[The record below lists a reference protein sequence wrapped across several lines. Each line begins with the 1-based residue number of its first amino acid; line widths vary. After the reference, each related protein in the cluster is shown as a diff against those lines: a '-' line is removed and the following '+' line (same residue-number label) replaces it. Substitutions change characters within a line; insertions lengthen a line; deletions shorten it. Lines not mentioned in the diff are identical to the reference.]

1 MEVERRARAADKFV
15 SELCPDES
23 AEHGQ
28 SGGSSGVSGGARA
41 IAWHR
46 QFDMERCGPDE
57 VLIRSLEIL
66 GLVVRREE

>member
-41 IAWHR
+41 MASTIRHG
-46 QFDMERCGPDE
+46 ERCGPDE
-57 VLIRSLEIL
+57 VMMRSLEIL